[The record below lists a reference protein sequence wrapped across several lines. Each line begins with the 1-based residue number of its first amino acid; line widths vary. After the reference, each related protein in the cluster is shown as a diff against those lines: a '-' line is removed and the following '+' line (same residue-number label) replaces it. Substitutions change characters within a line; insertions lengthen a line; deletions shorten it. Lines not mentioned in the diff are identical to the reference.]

1 MEDFRMLPR
10 WALIANWALGLYD
23 WMRTKAT
30 GTQTRH
36 RRVLD
41 GGYGNTSAYLVGM
54 IHGIGA
60 ETPTQ
65 VLLFVLALGAG
76 VAGGREVGAV
86 LVLAFVLGLVIT
98 NTLMAVLGAYG
109 YVGSSNRQ
117 RLFRTVAFVTGS
129 FSVLLGTA
137 FILGAGGYLPDVQA
151 LVG

>member
-1 MEDFRMLPR
+1 MLPR

-76 VAGGREVGAV
+76 VAGGRGGWGSPRPGLCPRAGNHQYPHGGPWGLRICGVIEQAEALQNRRLCNRV
-86 LVLAFVLGLVIT
+86 L
-98 NTLMAVLGAYG
+98 
-109 YVGSSNRQ
+109 Q
-117 RLFRTVAFVTGS
+117 RPPGNSLHPRGWR
-129 FSVLLGTA
+129 
-137 FILGAGGYLPDVQA
+137 ILT
-151 LVG
+151 